1 MKDVLLVDD
10 DQICNLISSKTL
22 EKLGYINEIH
32 TALNGK
38 EAINLFNDY
47 YKRAR
52 TVPDLILLDLNMP
65 IMDGF
70 TFLEAFN
77 NLNIPN
83 KERVK
88 IIIVTSS
95 QNPDDERRIRQLGVK
110 HFLSKPVTEEK
121 LNEILNSA
129 YGTSN

>member
-83 KERVK
+83 KDQVK

-110 HFLSKPVTEEK
+110 HFLSKPVTEDK

>member
-22 EKLGYINEIH
+22 EKIGFTNEIH

-38 EAINLFNDY
+38 EAINLFNNY
-47 YKRAR
+47 YNRAK
-52 TVPDLILLDLNMP
+52 TLPDLILLDLNMP

-70 TFLEAFN
+70 GFLEAFN
-77 NLNIPN
+77 RLNLPN
-83 KERVK
+83 KNNVK

-95 QNPDDERRIRQLGVK
+95 QNPDDVRRVNELGVN
-110 HFLSKPVTEEK
+110 HILSKPITEEK
-121 LNEILNSA
+121 LNQILNSV
-129 YGTSN
+129 YGIID

>member
-22 EKLGYINEIH
+22 EKMGFANEIH

-47 YKRAR
+47 YNR
-52 TVPDLILLDLNMP
+52 TKTLPDLILLDLNMP

-70 TFLEAFN
+70 GFLEAFN
-77 NLNIPN
+77 RLNLPN
-83 KERVK
+83 KGNVK

-95 QNPDDERRIRQLGVK
+95 QNPDDVRRVNELGVS
-110 HFLSKPVTEEK
+110 HILSKPVTETK
-121 LNEILNSA
+121 LNEILNSV
-129 YGTSN
+129 YGPDN